1 MEQCKVV
8 TDRMAELTRE
18 AIFDA
23 IGLFDGG
30 AYTPE
35 MADRIEALETKID
48 EAVLSQLM
56 EEVDET

>member
-1 MEQCKVV
+1 MSASSPTRAFAVEQCKVV

-30 AYTPE
+30 TYTPE
-35 MADRIEALETKID
+35 MAVASEAAGNEDRPL
-48 EAVLSQLM
+48 
-56 EEVDET
+56 